1 MLQPNFSKALL
12 LVAMENQHR
21 KGFVFKNYQ
30 APNLSPFEKLFPIF
44 KELITHTSGDFD
56 EAIDW
61 LRQLDEEYQ
70 LTDEHYTIDDFIEDL
85 KKKGYIREEL
95 KEDGSSGIGITAKT
109 ERAIRQQ
116 ALDQIFGN
124 LKRSGAGNHRTKHIG
139 QGDEHTGEFREFQFG
154 DGLER
159 ISLTESLRNA
169 QINNGMDAFTLTE
182 SDLVVEES
190 QFKAQMST
198 VLMIDISHSM
208 ILYGEDRITPAKKV
222 AMALAELITTRYPK
236 DTLDILVFG
245 NDAWTIAIRD
255 LPYLKVGPYH
265 TNTVAGLQLA
275 MDILRRKRNTNKQI
289 FMITDGKPSCVRE
302 KDGSYYMN
310 SNGLDQFIVEKCYTQ
325 AQQARKLHIPITTF
339 MIAKDPYLQQFVSRF
354 TEANQGK
361 AFYTGLKGLGEMI
374 FEDYE
379 ANRKKRIR

>member
-1 MLQPNFSKALL
+1 MKND
-12 LVAMENQHR
+12 NR
-21 KGFVFKNYQ
+21 KGFYFKQYE
-30 APNLSPFEKLFPIF
+30 APFQTPFDKLFGIF
-44 KELITHTSGDFD
+44 KELITHTAGDFD
-56 EAIDW
+56 EAISW
-61 LRQLDEEYQ
+61 LRELDVEYK
-70 LTDEHYTIDDFIEDL
+70 LTTPEYTIDDFIEDL
-85 KKKGYIREEL
+85 KAKGYIREEL
-95 KEDGSSGIGITAKT
+95 KDDGTSGGIGITAKT
-109 ERAIRQQ
+109 ERAIRQS

-124 LKRSGAGNHRTKHIG
+124 LKKSGNGNHKTKHSG
-139 QGDEHTGEFREFQFG
+139 NGDEHTGEYRDFQFG

-169 QINNGMDAFTLTE
+169 QINNGVDDFMITE
-182 SDLVVEES
+182 NDLIVEDS

-236 DTLDILVFG
+236 DTIDILVFG
-245 NDAWTIAIRD
+245 NDAWTIAIKD

-275 MDILRRKRNTNKQI
+275 MDLLRRKRNTNKQI

-302 KDGSYYMN
+302 KDGTYYMN
-310 SNGLDQFIVEKCYTQ
+310 SNGLDDYIVDKCYNQ

-339 MIAKDPYLQQFVSRF
+339 MIANDPYLQRFVNHF

-379 ANRKKRIR
+379 TNRKKKIK

>member
-1 MLQPNFSKALL
+1 M
-12 LVAMENQHR
+12 
-21 KGFVFKNYQ
+21 
-30 APNLSPFEKLFPIF
+30 
-44 KELITHTSGDFD
+44 
-56 EAIDW
+56 
-61 LRQLDEEYQ
+61 
-70 LTDEHYTIDDFIEDL
+70 
-85 KKKGYIREEL
+85 
-95 KEDGSSGIGITAKT
+95 
-109 ERAIRQQ
+109 
-116 ALDQIFGN
+116 
-124 LKRSGAGNHRTKHIG
+124 KRSGNGNHKTKHTGI
-139 QGDEHTGEFREFQFG
+139 GDEHTGELREFHFG
-154 DGLER
+154 DGLEQ

-169 QINNGMDAFTLTE
+169 QINNGVDDFLLTE
-182 SDLVVEES
+182 KDLVVEDT
-190 QFKAQMST
+190 QFKSQMST

-275 MDILRRKRNTNKQI
+275 MDLLRRKRNTNKQI
-289 FMITDGKPSCVRE
+289 FMITDGKPSCIRE
-302 KDGSYYMN
+302 KDGEYYMN
-310 SNGLDQFIVEKCYTQ
+310 SNGLDEYIVNKCYSQ

-339 MIAKDPYLQQFVSRF
+339 MIANDPYLQKFVNRF
-354 TEANQGK
+354 TEENQGK

-379 ANRKKRIR
+379 TNRKKRIK

>member
-1 MLQPNFSKALL
+1 MKNETK
-12 LVAMENQHR
+12 
-21 KGFVFKNYQ
+21 KGFYFKQYE
-30 APNLSPFEKLFPIF
+30 APFQSPFDKLFDVF

-61 LRQLDEEYQ
+61 LRELDKEYK
-70 LTDEHYTIDDFIEDL
+70 LTDENYTIDDFVEDL
-85 KKKGYIREEL
+85 KKKGYIRDQL
-95 KEDGSSGIGITAKT
+95 KDDGTPGIGITAKT

-116 ALDQIFGN
+116 ALDNIFGN
-124 LKRSGAGNHRTKHIG
+124 LKRSGSGNHKTKHSG
-139 QGDEHTGEFREFQFG
+139 NGDEHTGEFREFHFG

-169 QINNGMDAFTLTE
+169 QINNGLADFMLTE
-182 SDLVVEES
+182 NDLVVEETQYKS
-190 QFKAQMST
+190 QMST

-208 ILYGEDRITPAKKV
+208 VLYGEDRITPAKKV

-255 LPYLKVGPYH
+255 LPYLKVGPFH

-310 SNGLDQFIVEKCYTQ
+310 SYGLDEYIVDKCYNQ

-339 MIAKDPYLQQFVSRF
+339 MIANDPYLQKFVNRF

-379 ANRKKRIR
+379 TNRKKRIK

>member
-1 MLQPNFSKALL
+1 MKNDNK
-12 LVAMENQHR
+12 
-21 KGFVFKNYQ
+21 KGFYFKQYE
-30 APNLSPFEKLFPIF
+30 APFQSPFDKLFGIF

-61 LRQLDEEYQ
+61 LRELDKEYK
-70 LTDEHYTIDDFIEDL
+70 LTDEQYTIDDFIEDL
-85 KKKGYIREEL
+85 KKKGYIRDEL
-95 KEDGSSGIGITAKT
+95 KEDGTSGIGITAKT

-116 ALDQIFGN
+116 ALDNIFGN
-124 LKRSGAGNHRTKHIG
+124 LKRSGSGNHKTKHSG
-139 QGDEHTGEFREFQFG
+139 NGDEHTGEFREFHFG

-169 QINNGMDAFTLTE
+169 QINNGVADFMLTE
-182 SDLVVEES
+182 NDLVVEETQYKS
-190 QFKAQMST
+190 QMST

-310 SNGLDQFIVEKCYTQ
+310 SNGLDEYIVDKCYNQ

-339 MIAKDPYLQQFVSRF
+339 MIANDPYLQKFVNKF
-354 TEANQGK
+354 TESNQGK

-379 ANRKKRIR
+379 TNRKKRIK